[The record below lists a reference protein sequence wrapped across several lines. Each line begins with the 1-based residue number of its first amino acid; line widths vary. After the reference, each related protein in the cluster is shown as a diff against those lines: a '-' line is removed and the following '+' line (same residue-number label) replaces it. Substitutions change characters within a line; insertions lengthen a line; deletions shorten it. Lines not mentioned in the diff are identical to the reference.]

1 MSFLFRSTRSITLSD
16 TGVPLRSRF
25 GGRVSASR
33 AMKVSAVWAACRL
46 RSNLIS
52 SFPVD
57 VFKAARQG
65 DVPRSMPTPSVLVS
79 PSEWAPGQ
87 PMTVADWLYA
97 SQMDLDRHGNAIG
110 IIAARDGNGL
120 PRVIDLVPAET
131 VIVKHRGGRIDEY
144 LIDFRVYRPDQIWHE
159 RQYIVAGIPM
169 GLSPIAHAAF
179 SLEAHTSAEEFAL
192 DWFHS
197 GATPSALL
205 RNEAKTLKPDESEKI
220 KHRFLANT
228 RNGDPVVVGKDWTYT
243 AISATAKT
251 SQFLERIGASTV
263 EIARFFDV
271 PADMIDAG
279 IPGSS
284 ITYANMTQR
293 NTQLLITSIGPAVKR
308 REDALSRLTLS
319 DRYVKLNT
327 DALLRM
333 DPQTRSD
340 VLLAKKAARVYT
352 TSEVRALDN
361 MPPLTPAQ
369 LDEIAADAALVMS
382 QPATT
387 PKE

>member
-1 MSFLFRSTRSITLSD
+1 MSFLFRAFRSTTLSEA
-16 TGVPLRSRF
+16 GVPLRSRF
-25 GGRVSASR
+25 GGKVSTSR
-33 AMKVSAVWAACRL
+33 AMKVSAVWSACRL
-46 RSNLIS
+46 RANLVS

-57 VFKAARQG
+57 VFKDAKDG
-65 DVPRSMPTPSVLVS
+65 GVPRRMPTPPVLAS
-79 PSEWAPGQ
+79 PSEWAVGQ
-87 PMTVADWLYA
+87 PMTISEWLYA

-110 IIAARDGNGL
+110 IIVARDGNGL
-120 PRVIDLVPAET
+120 PRLIDLVPAET
-131 VIVKHRGGRIDEY
+131 VIVKHRDGKIAEY
-144 LIDFRVYRPDQIWHE
+144 LIENRSYKPDQIWHE
-159 RQYIVAGIPM
+159 RQYIVPGIPL

-179 SLEAHTSAEEFAL
+179 SLEAHTSAEDFAL
-192 DWFHS
+192 DWFRS

-205 RNEAKTLKPDESEKI
+205 RNEAKSIDAKEAEKV
-220 KHRFLANT
+220 KQRFMANT
-228 RNGDPVVVGKDWTYT
+228 ANGDPVVVGKDWMYT

-251 SQFLERIGASTV
+251 SQFLERIAASTV

-382 QPATT
+382 QPAP